1 MSNGKLA
8 FYSQAFTHLFS
19 MKRVMTKTE
28 RKTRLAEAI
37 KAQAIEREK
46 NLRLMLAKGEI
57 SKEEFDQ
64 KICKTVLV

>member
-1 MSNGKLA
+1 
-8 FYSQAFTHLFS
+8 

-46 NLRLMLAKGEI
+46 NLRLMYSKGLITQTELEAKLCV
-57 SKEEFDQ
+57 K
-64 KICKTVLV
+64 K